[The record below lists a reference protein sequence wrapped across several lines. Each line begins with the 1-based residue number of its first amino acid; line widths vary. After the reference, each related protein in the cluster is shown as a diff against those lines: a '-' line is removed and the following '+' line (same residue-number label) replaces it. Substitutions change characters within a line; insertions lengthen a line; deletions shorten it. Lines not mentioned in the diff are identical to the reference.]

1 MLEQS
6 ATLYFGPWYRRSPSF
21 DATRRA
27 GCTAYDIY
35 NHMYLPGYYDDPD
48 VEYRLLNEGVT
59 MWDVGVERT
68 VEVSGPDADKLIDM
82 ITCRDLTKCKVKQ
95 GKYMLVTAPDGGIVN
110 DPVLLHVDEN
120 RWWMQ
125 LADSDAGLY
134 ALGVLAASGL
144 NAKVTLPD
152 VHPMQVQGPL
162 SAKTLEKLVGSA
174 IYDIKYYW
182 CENFTIDGIPVL
194 ISRTGWTAIP
204 GFEVNLLDYSR
215 GDDLWDA
222 VAGAGE
228 EFGIK
233 PIAPCEARRIEG
245 GIFNYGSDMTLNDTP
260 LHVMGL
266 ERLVEDQPQDYIGKK
281 ALEELQAKGVD
292 RKLVASISRAT
303 SSAPSCRGTG
313 TSSATG
319 RRSGTSPTPCGR
331 RASSE
336 TSGSCGCRSTWRTP
350 ARSSRSRRSTARRS
364 RASRLRSRSSTH
376 ARRRPRRRWR
386 SYLRRGT
393 ARRGTRTQ
401 CRSRRRSSDCPR
413 SLPLFGR
420 SVGAARSP
428 AGGYGVS
435 PKIVLGAPEPCRFRG
450 PPITIQPP
458 VVGIASRFVRF
469 SSVNRCFRRVRNV
482 SKNVGS
488 LPGSGPK
495 VSVPSAPRFAST
507 PLWISHRT
515 AAFENPG
522 WRNRPAALPQ
532 L

>member
-1 MLEQS
+1 VTNERPEMLEQS
-6 ATLYFGPWYRRSPSF
+6 ATLYFGPWYRRSPYF

-48 VEYRLLNEGVT
+48 VEYALLNEGVT

-82 ITCRDLTKCKVKQ
+82 ITCRDLTKCAVKQ
-95 GKYMLVTAPDGGIVN
+95 GKYMIVTAPDGGIVN

-134 ALGVLAASGL
+134 ALGVLGASGL

-182 CENFTIDGIPVL
+182 CENFSIDGIPVL

-245 GIFNYGSDMTLNDTP
+245 GIFNYGSDMTLDDTP

-266 ERLVEDQPQDYIGKK
+266 ERLVEDQPQDYMGKA
-281 ALEELQAKGVD
+281 ALEALKTKGVD
-292 RKLVASISRAT
+292 RKLVGLDLPGDQLRAELSRTWDVVRDGTTVGRVTDAVWSPGLERNIGFVWVPIDMAEAGTKLEIHTEHGTTIEGTTASI
-303 SSAPSCRGTG
+303 PFVD
-313 TSSATG
+313 
-319 RRSGTSPTPCGR
+319 
-331 RASSE
+331 
-336 TSGSCGCRSTWRTP
+336 
-350 ARSSRSRRSTARRS
+350 
-364 RASRLRSRSSTH
+364 
-376 ARRRPRRRWR
+376 PRKK
-386 SYLRRGT
+386 
-393 ARRGTRTQ
+393 A
-401 CRSRRRSSDCPR
+401 
-413 SLPLFGR
+413 
-420 SVGAARSP
+420 
-428 AGGYGVS
+428 
-435 PKIVLGAPEPCRFRG
+435 
-450 PPITIQPP
+450 
-458 VVGIASRFVRF
+458 
-469 SSVNRCFRRVRNV
+469 
-482 SKNVGS
+482 
-488 LPGSGPK
+488 
-495 VSVPSAPRFAST
+495 
-507 PLWISHRT
+507 
-515 AAFENPG
+515 
-522 WRNRPAALPQ
+522 PAAALA
-532 L
+532 

>member
-6 ATLYFGPWYRRSPSF
+6 ATLYFGPWYRRSPYF

-48 VEYRLLNEGVT
+48 VEYALLNEGVT

-82 ITCRDLTKCKVKQ
+82 ITCRDLTKCKIKQ
-95 GKYMLVTAPDGGIVN
+95 GKYMIVTAPHGGIVN

-120 RWWMQ
+120 KWWMQ

-134 ALGVLAASGL
+134 ALGVAASSGL

-182 CENFTIDGIPVL
+182 CENFSIDGIPVL

-204 GFEVNLLDYSR
+204 GFEVNLLDYSK
-215 GDDLWDA
+215 GDALWDA

-245 GIFNYGSDMTLNDTP
+245 GIFNYGSDMTLDDTP

-266 ERLVEDQPQDYIGKK
+266 ERLVEDQPQDYIGKG
-281 ALEELQAKGVD
+281 ALEALKAKGVD
-292 RKLVASISRAT
+292 RKLVGLDLPGEQLRAELSRPWDVMRDGKAVGRVTDAVWSPGLARNIGFVWVPIDMAEPGTKLEIHTEHGTTIEGTTASI
-303 SSAPSCRGTG
+303 PFVD
-313 TSSATG
+313 
-319 RRSGTSPTPCGR
+319 
-331 RASSE
+331 
-336 TSGSCGCRSTWRTP
+336 
-350 ARSSRSRRSTARRS
+350 
-364 RASRLRSRSSTH
+364 
-376 ARRRPRRRWR
+376 PRKE
-386 SYLRRGT
+386 
-393 ARRGTRTQ
+393 A
-401 CRSRRRSSDCPR
+401 
-413 SLPLFGR
+413 
-420 SVGAARSP
+420 
-428 AGGYGVS
+428 
-435 PKIVLGAPEPCRFRG
+435 
-450 PPITIQPP
+450 
-458 VVGIASRFVRF
+458 
-469 SSVNRCFRRVRNV
+469 
-482 SKNVGS
+482 
-488 LPGSGPK
+488 
-495 VSVPSAPRFAST
+495 
-507 PLWISHRT
+507 
-515 AAFENPG
+515 
-522 WRNRPAALPQ
+522 PAAALA
-532 L
+532 